1 MQLLRNLSIRF
12 VMLSILGILCL
23 TLGCVSFYSDWS
35 LSRVSDGNTTDR
47 QLVRQL
53 TVLNQGNDQ
62 YFRFISRLNRE
73 MQKKAEG
80 EVPDFKPSAE
90 AMENMGL
97 HLAEMKRIS
106 PGPMDVQMSER
117 VIARWQTLYDEGVKI
132 QMQLAEQG
140 DQAGYRKQSHDVT
153 PQLSKE
159 FGTVSL
165 AFTQV
170 AEAQIEQT
178 RMLVDGLMTTT
189 RIVIISGALFG
200 LLILVFADRYLVTM
214 MQRPLNNVRQHFRRI
229 AGGDLS
235 QPVEN
240 DAAGRNCVGKLFPL
254 LSEMQ
259 GSLRDAVSSIREGS
273 DTLRASAS
281 EIARG
286 NTDLSSRTEQQAA
299 ALEETAASMEEI
311 TATVKL
317 NADHAHHASELAEVT
332 SSTAHQGH
340 EMIASVIRTMDE
352 ISDSSRKIAE
362 ITNVI
367 NSIAFQT
374 NILALNAS
382 IEAARAGVH
391 GRGFMVV
398 AGEVRTLASNSADA
412 AKEIER
418 LIANAVSR
426 VDQGIKQVAG
436 GGETME
442 EIVRASGEV
451 TAIMKE
457 IAIASEEQ
465 TKGILQ
471 VGTAIT
477 QMDTVTQ
484 QNASLVSSVSETAAG
499 LELQTQGLQR
509 SVQKFRLS
517 AAD

>member
-1 MQLLRNLSIRF
+1 MWILRNLSIRF

-35 LSRVSDGNTTDR
+35 LSRVSAGNTTDR
-47 QLVRQL
+47 QLVTQL

-62 YFRFISRLNRE
+62 YFRFVSRLNRE
-73 MQKKAEG
+73 MERKSEG
-80 EVPDFKPSAE
+80 EKPDFAQSEE
-90 AMENMGL
+90 ALKNMEQRL
-97 HLAEMKRIS
+97 IQMKEIS
-106 PGPMDVQMSER
+106 PGPMDQQVSDNI
-117 VIARWQTLYDEGVKI
+117 IARWQALLDEGIKV
-132 QMQLAEQG
+132 QMQLAVQG
-140 DQAGYRKQSHDVT
+140 DIAAYRNQSHNVT
-153 PQLSKE
+153 PQLSRD
-159 FGTVSL
+159 FG
-165 AFTQV
+165 AAAAQYIQV
-170 AEAQIEQT
+170 ADAQIEKT
-178 RMLVDGLMTTT
+178 RLLVDERMAAT
-189 RIVIISGALFG
+189 RIVIIAGTLFG
-200 LLILVFADRYLVTM
+200 LLVLIFADRYLVIM
-214 MQRPLNNVRQHFRRI
+214 MQRPLMDVRQHFRRI

-235 QPVEN
+235 QQVESE
-240 DAAGRNCVGKLFPL
+240 AAGRNCVGKLFPL

-259 GSLRDAVSSIREGS
+259 SSLRDAVHSIREGS
-273 DTLRASAS
+273 DTLRESAA

-299 ALEETAASMEEI
+299 ALEQTAASMEEI

-317 NADHAHHASELAEVT
+317 NADNAGHASELAEVT

-340 EMIASVIRTMDE
+340 EMIASVIRTMDD

-362 ITNVI
+362 ITSVI

-398 AGEVRTLASNSADA
+398 AGEVRNLASSSADA

-426 VDQGIKQVAG
+426 VDQGIELVAG

-442 EIVRASGEV
+442 AIVRAATEV
-451 TAIMKE
+451 TSIMKE
-457 IAIASEEQ
+457 IAVASDEQ

-484 QNASLVSSVSETAAG
+484 QNAALVAKVSETAAG
-499 LELQTQGLQR
+499 LEQQTQTLQN
-509 SVQKFRLS
+509 SVERFRLTAS
-517 AAD
+517 D

>member
-1 MQLLRNLSIRF
+1 M
-12 VMLSILGILCL
+12 
-23 TLGCVSFYSDWS
+23 
-35 LSRVSDGNTTDR
+35 
-47 QLVRQL
+47 
-53 TVLNQGNDQ
+53 
-62 YFRFISRLNRE
+62 
-73 MQKKAEG
+73 
-80 EVPDFKPSAE
+80 
-90 AMENMGL
+90 
-97 HLAEMKRIS
+97 
-106 PGPMDVQMSER
+106 
-117 VIARWQTLYDEGVKI
+117 
-132 QMQLAEQG
+132 
-140 DQAGYRKQSHDVT
+140 
-153 PQLSKE
+153 
-159 FGTVSL
+159 
-165 AFTQV
+165 

>member
-35 LSRVSDGNTTDR
+35 LSRVSDGNATDR

-53 TVLNQGNDQ
+53 TILNQGNDQ

-80 EVPDFKPSAE
+80 EEPDLKPSAE

-106 PGPMDVQMSER
+106 PGPMDVQMSEK
-117 VIARWQTLYDEGVKI
+117 VIARWQALYDEGVKI

-153 PQLSKE
+153 PRLSKE
-159 FGTVSL
+159 FGTVSVE
-165 AFTQV
+165 FTQV
-170 AEAQIEQT
+170 AEARIEQT
-178 RMLVDGLMTTT
+178 RTLVDGLMTTT
-189 RIVIISGALFG
+189 RIVIISGTLFG
-200 LLILVFADRYLVTM
+200 LLILIFADRYLVKM

-235 QPVEN
+235 QPVES

-259 GSLRDAVSSIREGS
+259 DSLRDAVSSIREGS
-273 DTLRASAS
+273 DTLRDSAS

-317 NADHAHHASELAEVT
+317 NADHAHHASGLAEVT

-340 EMIASVIRTMDE
+340 EMIAAVIRTMDE
-352 ISDSSRKIAE
+352 ISESSRKIAE

-426 VDQGIKQVAG
+426 VDQGIKLVAG

-499 LELQTQGLQR
+499 LELQTQALQN